1 MSVCGEKRT
10 KIEIAAIYQI
20 TTCMSCPQPFSFC
33 VISIRFH
40 ISNQRNSINQYCVCN
55 NNRTHA
61 ANETERM
68 KMNVYACVLKRERK
82 RRLSDKYCC
91 NKSAHNFVNTN
102 VRTTT
107 VNSEFQPSWCLC
119 LHLHLCWPSPCM
131 TNIGDVG
138 SFFSNN
144 LLQCRDLHT
153 KKTIIAELNQ
163 TEMNILR

>member
-1 MSVCGEKRT
+1 MRNYNRRREMSVCGEKRT

-68 KMNVYACVLKRERK
+68 KMNVYAYACV
-82 RRLSDKYCC
+82 
-91 NKSAHNFVNTN
+91 
-102 VRTTT
+102 
-107 VNSEFQPSWCLC
+107 
-119 LHLHLCWPSPCM
+119 
-131 TNIGDVG
+131 
-138 SFFSNN
+138 
-144 LLQCRDLHT
+144 
-153 KKTIIAELNQ
+153 
-163 TEMNILR
+163 

>member
-1 MSVCGEKRT
+1 MCVCGEKRT

-20 TTCMSCPQPFSFC
+20 TTCMSCPHRFSFALFQFVFISQISEIQLINIVF
-33 VISIRFH
+33 VIIFVHTQLMR
-40 ISNQRNSINQYCVCN
+40 QKEWKWMCMR
-55 NNRTHA
+55 
-61 ANETERM
+61 
-68 KMNVYACVLKRERK
+68 ACVKQREKRK
-82 RRLSDKYCC
+82 LSDKYCC

-138 SFFSNN
+138 SFFFQQFTAVS
-144 LLQCRDLHT
+144 RFT
-153 KKTIIAELNQ
+153 KKNTIIAELNQ